1 MLLIALAVVA
11 ENVSGRSWPVRFL
24 TLFILRRAEAFA
36 WDFVAGMTDFLP
48 PILDLE
54 PESGNAP
61 ENALELAMR
70 FRILAALLQELF
82 RIECRLDRWRGSVD
96 DEIPL
101 TAQFASA
108 LFCAFDNKSPALI
121 DTS

>member
-11 ENVSGRSWPVRFL
+11 ENVSGRSWPMRFL

-48 PILDLE
+48 PILELE

-70 FRILAALLQELF
+70 FRILAAILQELF
-82 RIECRLDRWRGSVD
+82 RIECRLDRWNGSIAND
-96 DEIPL
+96 INAP
-101 TAQFASA
+101 AGFSNAPASA
-108 LFCAFDNKSPALI
+108 LSDLQPMLF